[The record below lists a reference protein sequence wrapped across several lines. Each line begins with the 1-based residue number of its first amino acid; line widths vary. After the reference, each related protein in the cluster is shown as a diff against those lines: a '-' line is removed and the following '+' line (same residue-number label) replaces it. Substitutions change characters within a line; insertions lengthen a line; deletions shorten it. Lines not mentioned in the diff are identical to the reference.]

1 MMFNYGIDMHLHKKK
16 QVNTKLNALLDK
28 LLFIEKV
35 LQREVREPMD
45 RYRVEDI
52 YQLVRELDNERKA
65 HDNKLY

>member
-1 MMFNYGIDMHLHKKK
+1 MMLNYGTDMHLHKKK

-28 LLFIEKV
+28 LLFIERV

-45 RYRVEDI
+45 RYRVDDI
-52 YQLVRELDNERKA
+52 YQLVRELDNERKT

>member
-1 MMFNYGIDMHLHKKK
+1 MTCNYGIDMHLHKKK

-45 RYRVEDI
+45 RYRVDDI
-52 YQLVRELDNERKA
+52 YQLVRELDNERKT

>member
-1 MMFNYGIDMHLHKKK
+1 MMLNYGIDMHIHKKK

-28 LLFIEKV
+28 LLFIERV

-45 RYRVEDI
+45 RYRVDDI

>member
-1 MMFNYGIDMHLHKKK
+1 MLNYGVEMHIHKKK

-28 LLFIEKV
+28 LLFIERV

-45 RYRVEDI
+45 RYRVDDI
-52 YQLVRELDNERKA
+52 YQLVRELDNERKS